1 MAPVKNVGEGVAG
14 SYVCLLRT
22 TLKMRKVHGADVTGT
37 VAWVTS
43 AFRYSNFSP
52 ARGPTASNPQIPM
65 GYAQR
70 QPEPE
75 IIPPRK
81 SRSGLSDEHLDQLA
95 SLLDDMFQIPG
106 TGIRFGLDPI
116 IGLIPGLGDL
126 ISGAMSF
133 LIVFAAWQR
142 GLPRITILRMMTNI
156 GIDTLVGTIPIVG
169 DAFDAAWKSN
179 RMNFRLLTEST
190 AAAQHGRSRTF
201 HDWLFFA
208 LLLFGA
214 FILIASPIV
223 ALAFIVHWL
232 RS

>member
-1 MAPVKNVGEGVAG
+1 
-14 SYVCLLRT
+14 
-22 TLKMRKVHGADVTGT
+22 
-37 VAWVTS
+37 
-43 AFRYSNFSP
+43 
-52 ARGPTASNPQIPM
+52 M

-81 SRSGLSDEHLDQLA
+81 SASGLSDEHLDQLA
-95 SLLDDMFQIPG
+95 SLLDDIFRIPG
-106 TGIRFGLDPI
+106 TGMRFGLDPI
-116 IGLIPGLGDL
+116 IGLIPGLGDF
-126 ISGAMSF
+126 ISGVMSF
-133 LIVFAAWQR
+133 LIVLAAWQR

-179 RMNFRLLTEST
+179 RMNYRLLTEST
-190 AAAQHGRSRTF
+190 AASRQGRSRSF
-201 HDWLFFA
+201 RDWMFFA
-208 LLLFGA
+208 LLLLGA
-214 FILIASPIV
+214 VILVVSPIV